1 MPKARIYVKQGI
13 PPSLVAL
20 KSGFADQAHFSNVFN
35 RLTGLTPSSYQNI
48 FIKKA
53 SPRHDSE

>member
-1 MPKARIYVKQGI
+1 LLKQGI

-20 KSGFADQAHFSNVFN
+20 KSGFANHAHFSNVFN
-35 RLTGLTPSSYQNI
+35 RLTGLTPGSYQNI

-53 SPRHDSE
+53 SSRYDSE